1 VPGHGLVKLGRL
13 GQWQRVRSR
22 QVLSPAV
29 HRAHVELTA
38 QIERV
43 FTPLIRR
50 QQAQETTDIAATHL
64 PYLAHGVA
72 ASRLAS
78 EPRYDPWDLVPE
90 LEVESP
96 VDPAQ
101 QAHELAVRQALKPPS
116 QRSGFYDLL
125 PTYYRGE
132 HVKPVIKT
140 KPDGSRWVLTPD
152 MQARGALHLYQ
163 PLS

>member
-1 VPGHGLVKLGRL
+1 V
-13 GQWQRVRSR
+13 
-22 QVLSPAV
+22 
-29 HRAHVELTA
+29 HVELTA

-43 FTPLIRR
+43 FTPLIRH
-50 QQAQETTDIAATHL
+50 QQAAETTEVAATHL

-72 ASRLAS
+72 ASRIAY
-78 EPRYDPWDLVPE
+78 EQRYDPWDLAPE
-90 LEVESP
+90 APVEPP

-101 QAHELAVRQALKPPS
+101 QAHELAVRQALKPPG

-140 KPDGSRWVLTPD
+140 KPDGSRWGLTPD

-163 PLS
+163 PLP